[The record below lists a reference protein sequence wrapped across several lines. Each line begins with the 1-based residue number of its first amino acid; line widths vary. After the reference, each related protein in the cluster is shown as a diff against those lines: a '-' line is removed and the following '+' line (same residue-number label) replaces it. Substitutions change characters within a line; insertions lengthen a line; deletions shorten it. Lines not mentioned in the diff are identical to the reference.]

1 MTMHLT
7 GWAREQQA
15 KKAGKRQKKRV
26 RPKPARPGELPAPAV
41 ASNRPL
47 ESLALDVIA
56 RAARP
61 VGRAELAKA
70 LGRRRSA
77 VDEALELLWRR
88 GRITW
93 TTSGEALWTP
103 PSQIP
108 RTALPIL

>member
-15 KKAGKRQKKRV
+15 RKAGKRVKRV

-70 LGRRRSA
+70 LGRRRPA
-77 VDEALELLWRR
+77 VDEALEVLWRR

-93 TTSGEALWTP
+93 TTSGDAEWTP